1 MELAYRFWNK
11 KMLSGKDVFDIQSN
25 QELCHKEFNKTN
37 QISFSNMYLIMNFI
51 DNYIVGYGT
60 HPGNFKGLMYCTL
73 EEYLNNEYH
82 VINEDEP
89 GVILCAGQWIYYTCN
104 NGVHRV
110 KLDGSGYQVV
120 KRNVN

>member
-1 MELAYRFWNK
+1 
-11 KMLSGKDVFDIQSN
+11 
-25 QELCHKEFNKTN
+25 
-37 QISFSNMYLIMNFI
+37 
-51 DNYIVGYGT
+51 
-60 HPGNFKGLMYCTL
+60 MYCTL

-82 VINEDEP
+82 VINEDET